1 MILQLQKLA
10 HENDVKLFFF
20 IKLQQNLAYNY
31 NIHVAVAKL
40 IKSKLILI
48 QE

>member
-10 HENDVKLFFF
+10 HENDVKLFF

-31 NIHVAVAKL
+31 SIHVAVAKL